1 MVSGAAASVPT
12 RFVEQRHHLH
22 RQAAGELPGERILR
36 LIAVIVTLLVAAA
49 TAAAMSGGM
58 ADVGALL
65 VRAARNGGM
74 CSRSPAGS

>member
-1 MVSGAAASVPT
+1 MK
-12 RFVEQRHHLH
+12 
-22 RQAAGELPGERILR
+22 LPGERILR

-58 ADVGALL
+58 ADVRALL
-65 VRAARNGGM
+65 VRAARNGGI